1 MKKKLL
7 SLLIITTLSIGITA
21 CGKSTESSSDKTVAE
36 LEAQIEDLQKQ
47 LEEAKQGNSTDGLDN
62 TESSSD
68 SETQGIIKYTE
79 ENAEY
84 QGVCGADAKWYYKD
98 NVLVIK
104 GTGDI
109 IDPTWN
115 YEEKDALSINW
126 LIIDEGIT
134 SICGDAFYN
143 YYDNNNNC
151 TDKLS
156 KVILPQTLES
166 ISSGAFYNCTSLKT
180 IEIPSGVTKIDGYA
194 FCDCTSL
201 KTIEIPS
208 GVTKIDERAFD
219 SCTSLENIK
228 IPDNI
233 NEIGNGA
240 FYECTL
246 SDEATIEKIK
256 SVNPNAF
263 NNVY

>member
-7 SLLIITTLSIGITA
+7 SLLIITTLSIEITA

-47 LEEAKQGNSTDGLDN
+47 LEEAKQGNSTDGLDS
-62 TESSSD
+62 TESSYD
-68 SETQGIIKYTE
+68 SETQDIIKYTE

-109 IDPTWN
+109 VNLTWSDEYN
-115 YEEKDALSINW
+115 DALSINW

-134 SICGDAFYN
+134 SICDYAFVRTDNGNFDADYEMCE
-143 YYDNNNNC
+143 YI
-151 TDKLS
+151 S

-166 ISSGAFYNCTSLKT
+166 IGDYAFYYFNSLKS
-180 IEIPSGVTKIDGYA
+180 IEIPNSVTYIGSSA
-194 FCDCTSL
+194 FCDCY
-201 KTIEIPS
+201 
-208 GVTKIDERAFD
+208 
-219 SCTSLENIK
+219 SLENIK

-233 NEIGNGA
+233 NEIGDCA
-240 FYECTL
+240 FSNCNL
-246 SDEATIEKIK
+246 SDEAIEKIK
-256 SVNPNAF
+256 SINPNAI
-263 NNVY
+263 NTQ

>member
-47 LEEAKQGNSTDGLDN
+47 LEEAKQGNSTDGLDG
-62 TESSSD
+62 TESSYD
-68 SETQGIIKYTE
+68 SETQDIIKYTE

-109 IDPTWN
+109 TDPTWN

-143 YYDNNNNC
+143 HYSNNNNC

-166 ISSGAFYNCTSLKT
+166 IGNNAFYNCTSLKT
-180 IEIPSGVTKIDGYA
+180 IEIPSGVTKIDEHA
-194 FCDCTSL
+194 FFC
-201 KTIEIPS
+201 
-208 GVTKIDERAFD
+208 
-219 SCTSLENIK
+219 CTSLENIK
-228 IPDNI
+228 ISDNI

>member
-47 LEEAKQGNSTDGLDN
+47 LEEAKQGNSTDGLDG

-68 SETQGIIKYTE
+68 SETQDIIKYTE

-143 YYDNNNNC
+143 YYTNNNNC

-166 ISSGAFYNCTSLKT
+166 IGSGAFYNCTSLKT
-180 IEIPSGVTKIDGYA
+180 IEIPSGVTKIDEHA
-194 FCDCTSL
+194 F
-201 KTIEIPS
+201 
-208 GVTKIDERAFD
+208 FN
-219 SCTSLENIK
+219 CTSLENIK
-228 IPDNI
+228 ISDNI

-240 FYECTL
+240 FYECPL

>member
-47 LEEAKQGNSTDGLDN
+47 LEEAKQGNSTDGLDG
-62 TESSSD
+62 TESSYD
-68 SETQGIIKYTE
+68 SETQDIIKYTE

-109 IDPTWN
+109 IDNPW
-115 YEEKDALSINW
+115 YEFYYKSDPKLEKDINW
-126 LIIDEGIT
+126 VIIDEGIT
-134 SICGDAFYN
+134 SICDSAFSGGDGSNFKN
-143 YYDNNNNC
+143 
-151 TDKLS
+151 LS

-166 ISSGAFYNCTSLKT
+166 IGNS
-180 IEIPSGVTKIDGYA
+180 
-194 FCDCTSL
+194 
-201 KTIEIPS
+201 
-208 GVTKIDERAFD
+208 AFD
-219 SCTSLENIK
+219 SCFNLKSIEIPNSVTYIGRQAFWYTSLESINI
-228 IPDNI
+228 PNSL
-233 NEIGNGA
+233 NELGDYA
-240 FYECTL
+240 FTKCPL

-256 SVNPNAF
+256 SINPNAI
-263 NNVY
+263 VTP

>member
-68 SETQGIIKYTE
+68 SETQDIIKYTE

-109 IDPTWN
+109 IDNPW
-115 YEEKDALSINW
+115 YEFYYKSDPKLEKDINW
-126 LIIDEGIT
+126 VIIDEGIT
-134 SICGDAFYN
+134 SICDYAFSGGDGSNFKN
-143 YYDNNNNC
+143 
-151 TDKLS
+151 LS

-166 ISSGAFYNCTSLKT
+166 IGNSAFDSCFNLKS
-180 IEIPSGVTKIDGYA
+180 IEIPNSVTYIGQ
-194 FCDCTSL
+194 C
-201 KTIEIPS
+201 
-208 GVTKIDERAFD
+208 AFD

-233 NEIGNGA
+233 NEIGDWA
-240 FYECTL
+240 FGECPI

-256 SVNPNAF
+256 SINPTAL
-263 NNVY
+263 NNL

>member
-47 LEEAKQGNSTDGLDN
+47 LEEAKQGNSTDGLDS

-68 SETQGIIKYTE
+68 SETQDIIKYTE

-109 IDPTWN
+109 ADPTWRN
-115 YEEKDALSINW
+115 EDEDALRINW

-134 SICGDAFYN
+134 SICDNAFSGYIYDDKMHSFNICYN
-143 YYDNNNNC
+143 I
-151 TDKLS
+151 S

-166 ISSGAFYNCTSLKT
+166 IGNDAFSRCEILKI
-180 IEIPSGVTKIDGYA
+180 IEIPNSVTYIGYGA
-194 FCDCTSL
+194 FFGCY
-201 KTIEIPS
+201 
-208 GVTKIDERAFD
+208 
-219 SCTSLENIK
+219 SLENIK

-233 NEIGNGA
+233 NEIGNQA
-240 FYECTL
+240 FYECNL
-246 SDEATIEKIK
+246 SDEAIEKIK
-256 SVNPNAF
+256 SINPNGIDTQ
-263 NNVY
+263 

>member
-47 LEEAKQGNSTDGLDN
+47 LEEAKQGNSTDGLDG
-62 TESSSD
+62 TESSYD
-68 SETQGIIKYTE
+68 SETQDIIKYTE

-109 IDPTWN
+109 VNLTWSDEYN
-115 YEEKDALSINW
+115 DALSINW

-134 SICGDAFYN
+134 SICDYAFVRT
-143 YYDNNNNC
+143 DNGYIDVDYEIC
-151 TDKLS
+151 KHIS

-166 ISSGAFYNCTSLKT
+166 IG
-180 IEIPSGVTKIDGYA
+180 DYA
-194 FCDCTSL
+194 FCDFNSL
-201 KTIEIPS
+201 KIAEIPNN
-208 GVTKIDERAFD
+208 VTYIGTGAFNN
-219 SCTSLENIK
+219 CYSLENIK

-233 NEIGNGA
+233 NEIGGCA
-240 FYECTL
+240 FYDCPL

-256 SVNPNAF
+256 SINPNAITTQ
-263 NNVY
+263 

>member
-36 LEAQIEDLQKQ
+36 LEAQIADLQKQ
-47 LEEAKQGNSTDGLDN
+47 LEEAKQGNSTDSLDG

-68 SETQGIIKYTE
+68 LETQDTIKYIE

-134 SICGDAFYN
+134 SICGVAFYN
-143 YYDNNNNC
+143 DYVNNNNC

-166 ISSGAFYNCTSLKT
+166 IGSGAFYNCTSLKT
-180 IEIPSGVTKIDGYA
+180 IEIPSGVTKIDEHA
-194 FCDCTSL
+194 F
-201 KTIEIPS
+201 
-208 GVTKIDERAFD
+208 FN
-219 SCTSLENIK
+219 CTSLENIK
-228 IPDNI
+228 ISDNI

-240 FYECTL
+240 FYECHL

-263 NNVY
+263 NNVYY